1 MDYTIT
7 VNSNLSL
14 VEDYLN
20 KIKAEKEGQGA
31 ITVISKDG
39 YSKVFNIDIFKVEE
53 PEVPVEP
60 EPTDPIEPPVDG
72 GGEEVP
78 VEPEPTEPSD
88 GEEVPVDETPIDEPE
103 PTTEPEEPVDEPPVE

>member
-7 VNSNLSL
+7 VNSNLTL

-20 KIKAEKEGQGA
+20 KIKAETEGQGA

-39 YSKVFNIDIFKVEE
+39 YSKVFTIDIFKV
-53 PEVPVEP
+53 EVPVEP
-60 EPTDPIEPPVDG
+60 EPTDPIEPPIDG

-78 VEPEPTEPSD
+78 VEPEPTEPSN

-103 PTTEPEEPVDEPPVE
+103 PTTNPEEPVDEPPVE